1 MFSQERFKATS
12 LLTGAAAGMASGF
25 LGFYYMWRHHKSRL
39 VLEGLGPEG
48 TLQPIATAQVQSPS
62 PIQLPTAAQPK
73 PAPSGPS
80 EEQLEIR
87 WHLDSIQ
94 NCLDG
99 LKAEV
104 SSLKECI
111 QSIVEKQTS
120 LRKPK
125 SSRKKKRRYESKRD
139 SDDSTESVSIYF
151 TANPGKATDSE
162 SETGLVSAPA
172 PIGQVEVLAELDSSM
187 LAFAA
192 DSFTDDRTGLD
203 AESPFLQYQ
212 PAAGYTAAHTD
223 IELEKD
229 EERDSSLVQIL
240 NFSPALEPEPE
251 PGAMQYLMSPEI
263 DQNEMRALLEE
274 VDRLHGGSKEEQEQ
288 GFKVLLDNKN
298 KYGKRKEFCWRMIRA
313 YSDMTQLTEDKETQK
328 CYALAGRDEATAS
341 LQDHGD
347 SIECQICYDSIVS
360 DPANISEITEVTNKI
375 EEQDMQTQHEG
386 NILVDV
392 INSYDNVYTQRYTM
406 PVTDSSD
413 VEDRNKEEDMQA
425 IEEANLM
432 VQFIDG
438 YHMTFSDEC
447 NLSTSDVAQTA
458 DTESEYE
465 QQSATAAFKA
475 YYLSCT
481 FKKLIATTERHEDSV
496 LQFSN
501 SFNIKNEIN
510 IIEKAWGNVSKDW
523 LLAIWWKLL
532 PDFFQDFKTFNWSE
546 DLPRIKRTL
555 C

>member
-1 MFSQERFKATS
+1 MFSQERFKAMS

-48 TLQPIATAQVQSPS
+48 TLQPFARSRSRSRSRSQSPPQARPQS
-62 PIQLPTAAQPK
+62 QPR
-73 PAPSGPS
+73 PHGPS
-80 EEQLEIR
+80 EEQHEIR

-94 NCLDG
+94 SCLDG

-111 QSIVEKQTS
+111 QFIVEKQTS

-151 TANPGKATDSE
+151 TANAGKASDSE
-162 SETGLVSAPA
+162 SETGLVRVPA
-172 PIGQVEVLAELDSSM
+172 PKGQVEVLAELDSSM

-192 DSFTDDRTGLD
+192 EPFTDDRTGLD

-212 PAAGYTAAHTD
+212 PTAGYTAAHTD

-229 EERDSSLVQIL
+229 EEQDSSLVQIL
-240 NFSPALEPEPE
+240 NFSPALEPGPE
-251 PGAMQYLMSPEI
+251 SGAMQYLISPEV
-263 DQNEMRALLEE
+263 DQNEMHALLEE

-328 CYALAGRDEATAS
+328 CYALAGKDEATAS
-341 LQDHGD
+341 LQDHRD
-347 SIECQICYDSIVS
+347 SIECQIWLAVVCRYLQDHDIEEENNSLKETPVETDLLPEDFNSYDSIVS
-360 DPANISEITEVTNKI
+360 DPANISEITEVTDNI
-375 EEQDMQTQHEG
+375 EEQGMQTQHES

-392 INSYDNVYTQRYTM
+392 INSYDNVYTQHYTM
-406 PVTDSSD
+406 PISDSSD

-438 YHMTFSDEC
+438 YHVTFSDEC

-458 DTESEYE
+458 ETESEYE
-465 QQSATAAFKA
+465 QQDKTD
-475 YYLSCT
+475 
-481 FKKLIATTERHEDSV
+481 EDND
-496 LQFSN
+496 LQ
-501 SFNIKNEIN
+501 
-510 IIEKAWGNVSKDW
+510 D
-523 LLAIWWKLL
+523 
-532 PDFFQDFKTFNWSE
+532 
-546 DLPRIKRTL
+546 
-555 C
+555 

>member
-1 MFSQERFKATS
+1 MFSQERFKAMS

-48 TLQPIATAQVQSPS
+48 TLQPFARSQSP
-62 PIQLPTAAQPK
+62 AQPQAR
-73 PAPSGPS
+73 PQSQPQSQPRPHGPS
-80 EEQLEIR
+80 EEQHEIR

-94 NCLDG
+94 SCLDG

-111 QSIVEKQTS
+111 QFIVEKQSS

-139 SDDSTESVSIYF
+139 SDDSTESISIYF
-151 TANPGKATDSE
+151 TANAGKASDSE
-162 SETGLVSAPA
+162 SETGLVRVPA
-172 PIGQVEVLAELDSSM
+172 PKGQVEVLAELDSSM

-192 DSFTDDRTGLD
+192 EPFTDDRTGLD
-203 AESPFLQYQ
+203 TESPFLQYQ
-212 PAAGYTAAHTD
+212 PTAGYTAVHTD

-229 EERDSSLVQIL
+229 EEQNSSLVQIL
-240 NFSPALEPEPE
+240 NFSPALEPGPE
-251 PGAMQYLMSPEI
+251 SGAMQYLISPEV
-263 DQNEMRALLEE
+263 DQNEMHALLEE

-328 CYALAGRDEATAS
+328 CYALAGKDEATAS

-347 SIECQICYDSIVS
+347 SIECQIWLAVVCRYLQDH
-360 DPANISEITEVTNKI
+360 DI
-375 EEQDMQTQHEG
+375 EEENNSLKGMQTQHES

-392 INSYDNVYTQRYTM
+392 INSYDNVYTQHYTM
-406 PVTDSSD
+406 PISDSSD

-438 YHMTFSDEC
+438 YHVTFSDEC

-458 DTESEYE
+458 ETESEYE
-465 QQSATAAFKA
+465 QQDKTD
-475 YYLSCT
+475 
-481 FKKLIATTERHEDSV
+481 EDND
-496 LQFSN
+496 LQ
-501 SFNIKNEIN
+501 
-510 IIEKAWGNVSKDW
+510 D
-523 LLAIWWKLL
+523 
-532 PDFFQDFKTFNWSE
+532 
-546 DLPRIKRTL
+546 
-555 C
+555 

>member
-1 MFSQERFKATS
+1 MFSQERFKAMS
-12 LLTGAAAGMASGF
+12 LLTGAAAGMAS
-25 LGFYYMWRHHKSRL
+25 GFYYMWRHHKSRL

-48 TLQPIATAQVQSPS
+48 TLQPIARAQAQSPS
-62 PIQLPTAAQPK
+62 PIQMQSAAQPK
-73 PAPSGPS
+73 PAPSSPS

-151 TANPGKATDSE
+151 TANAGKASDSE
-162 SETGLVSAPA
+162 SETGLVRTPA
-172 PIGQVEVLAELDSSM
+172 RKGQVEILAELDSSM

-192 DSFTDDRTGLD
+192 ESFTDDRTGLD

-229 EERDSSLVQIL
+229 EEQDSSLVQVL

-251 PGAMQYLMSPEI
+251 SGAMHYLMSPEV
-263 DQNEMRALLEE
+263 DQNEIRALLEE

-347 SIECQICYDSIVS
+347 SIECQIWLAVVCRHLQDHDIEEENNSLKETQVETDVLPEEFNSYDSIVS
-360 DPANISEITEVTNKI
+360 DPANISEITEVTDNI

-392 INSYDNVYTQRYTM
+392 INSYDNVYNQHYTM

-438 YHMTFSDEC
+438 T
-447 NLSTSDVAQTA
+447 
-458 DTESEYE
+458 
-465 QQSATAAFKA
+465 
-475 YYLSCT
+475 
-481 FKKLIATTERHEDSV
+481 KLMRIMICKTERTIVSEEPTEPTEDC
-496 LQFSN
+496 
-501 SFNIKNEIN
+501 
-510 IIEKAWGNVSKDW
+510 
-523 LLAIWWKLL
+523 LLK
-532 PDFFQDFKTFNWSE
+532 
-546 DLPRIKRTL
+546 
-555 C
+555 

>member
-1 MFSQERFKATS
+1 MFSQERFKAMS

-48 TLQPIATAQVQSPS
+48 TLQPFARSQSP
-62 PIQLPTAAQPK
+62 AQPQAR
-73 PAPSGPS
+73 PQSQPQSQPRPHGPS
-80 EEQLEIR
+80 EEQHEIR

-94 NCLDG
+94 SCLDG

-111 QSIVEKQTS
+111 QFIVEKQSS

-139 SDDSTESVSIYF
+139 SDDSTESISIYF
-151 TANPGKATDSE
+151 TANAGKASDSE
-162 SETGLVSAPA
+162 SETG
-172 PIGQVEVLAELDSSM
+172 
-187 LAFAA
+187 
-192 DSFTDDRTGLD
+192 
-203 AESPFLQYQ
+203 
-212 PAAGYTAAHTD
+212 YTAVHTD

-229 EERDSSLVQIL
+229 EEQNSSLVQIL
-240 NFSPALEPEPE
+240 NFSPALEPGPE
-251 PGAMQYLMSPEI
+251 SGAMQYLISPEV
-263 DQNEMRALLEE
+263 DQNEMHALLEE

-328 CYALAGRDEATAS
+328 CYALAGKDEATAS

-347 SIECQICYDSIVS
+347 SIECQIWLAVVCRYLQDH
-360 DPANISEITEVTNKI
+360 DI
-375 EEQDMQTQHEG
+375 EEENNSLKGMQTQHES

-392 INSYDNVYTQRYTM
+392 INSYDNVYTQHYTM
-406 PVTDSSD
+406 PISDSSD

-438 YHMTFSDEC
+438 YHVTFSDEC

-458 DTESEYE
+458 ETESEYE
-465 QQSATAAFKA
+465 QQDKTD
-475 YYLSCT
+475 
-481 FKKLIATTERHEDSV
+481 EDND
-496 LQFSN
+496 LQ
-501 SFNIKNEIN
+501 
-510 IIEKAWGNVSKDW
+510 D
-523 LLAIWWKLL
+523 
-532 PDFFQDFKTFNWSE
+532 
-546 DLPRIKRTL
+546 
-555 C
+555 